1 MLESCCVIIGK
12 VCGAIFGYLLTRN
25 WLGILFGILIGHYF
39 DKGLRGISRSAQT
52 ARNIPLA
59 QHPFFSTVFTIA
71 GCLAKAD
78 GRISEEEVAGAER
91 LMTELGLSG
100 AARQEAIALFKRGA
114 APDFQL
120 EPQISSFL
128 QHAIFQ
134 PALRNVLIE
143 YLVRFALADGVIHQ
157 AEADILQRV
166 AQHLGFDRNQFLQF
180 LDMLQA
186 QQRFHQQGYGADT
199 GTARDALADAY
210 RALGVSSDAS
220 DAEIKKAYRKLM
232 SQHHPDKLIAQGV
245 PPDMV
250 KLATEKTQEI
260 QAAYEM
266 IEKSRKK

>member
-1 MLESCCVIIGK
+1 MIIGK
-12 VCGAIFGYLLTRN
+12 IFGAIFGFLLTRN
-25 WLGILFGILIGHYF
+25 WLGIVFGIIIGHYF
-39 DKGLRGISRSAQT
+39 DKGLRGLKTQAADT
-52 ARNIPLA
+52 RNIPLA
-59 QHPFFSTVFTIA
+59 QHPFFSTVFTLV

-78 GRISEEEVAGAER
+78 GRISEEEIAGAER
-91 LMTELGLSG
+91 LMAELGLSG
-100 AARQEAIALFKRGA
+100 EARSEAIALFKRGA
-114 APDFQL
+114 APEFQI

-128 QHAIFQ
+128 QHAIFR
-134 PALRNVLIE
+134 PELRNVLIE

-157 AEADILQRV
+157 VEADILQRV
-166 AQHLGFDRNQFLQF
+166 AQYLGFDRAQFLQF

-186 QQRFHQQGYGADT
+186 QQRFHQQGYGTNQAT
-199 GTARDALADAY
+199 SRDALADAY

-260 QAAYEM
+260 QAAYEL
-266 IEKSRKK
+266 IEKSRK

>member
-1 MLESCCVIIGK
+1 MIIGK

-25 WLGILFGILIGHYF
+25 WLGIVFGILIGHYF
-39 DKGLRGISRSAQT
+39 DKGLRGLKTHART
-52 ARNIPLA
+52 AENIPLA
-59 QHPFFSTVFTIA
+59 QHPFFSTVFTIV

-78 GRISEEEVAGAER
+78 GRISEEEIAGAER
-91 LMTELGLSG
+91 LMAELGLSG
-100 AARQEAIALFKRGA
+100 EARAEAITLFKRGA
-114 APDFQL
+114 APDFQI

-134 PALRNVLIE
+134 PALRSVLIE

-166 AQHLGFDRNQFLQF
+166 AQYLGFNRAQFLQF

-186 QQRFHQQGYGADT
+186 QQRFHQHDYGTSQAT
-199 GTARDALADAY
+199 SRDALADAY
-210 RALGVSSDAS
+210 KALGVSSDAS
-220 DAEIKKAYRKLM
+220 DADIKKAYRKLM

-260 QAAYEM
+260 QAAYEL
-266 IEKSRKK
+266 IEKSRGK

>member
-1 MLESCCVIIGK
+1 MIIGK
-12 VCGAIFGYLLTRN
+12 VCGAIFGYLLTRS
-25 WLGILFGILIGHYF
+25 WLGVLFGIVVGHYF
-39 DKGLRGISRSAQT
+39 DKGLRGLKSHTST
-52 ARNIPLA
+52 AGDIPLA
-59 QHPFFSTVFTIA
+59 QHPFFSTVFTIV

-78 GRISEEEVAGAER
+78 GRISEEEIAGAER

-100 AARQEAIALFKRGA
+100 EARAEAIILFKRGA
-114 APDFQL
+114 APDFQI

-166 AQHLGFDRNQFLQF
+166 AQYLGFNRAQFLQF

-186 QQRFHQQGYGADT
+186 QQRFHQRDYGTNHASSP
-199 GTARDALADAY
+199 DALADAY

-220 DAEIKKAYRKLM
+220 DADIKKAYRKLM

-250 KLATEKTQEI
+250 QLATEKTQEI
-260 QAAYEM
+260 QAAYEL
-266 IEKSRKK
+266 IEKSRAK